1 MIFMKLRLDQALVDL
16 GLAPSRERAQALI
29 RAGLVVVGEHRVD
42 KPGHKVESDAT
53 IRIKGELSPYV
64 SRGGLKLQS
73 ALDQFNLTDFSN
85 KTALDVGASTGG
97 FSDCLLQRG
106 VSHVWAVDTGRGQL
120 HEKLR
125 QDERVTLREQA
136 NARELTIDWVG
147 GGPVDV
153 VVIDV
158 SFISLRL
165 VFPPL
170 ASILAANGWLLA
182 LVKPQFEA
190 GRDQVGKGGVVRDP
204 AVHRRVLADFAEFAR
219 ATGWRILG
227 ICRAEPPGPAGN
239 REFFFW
245 LDRGSDRPPLSAEA
259 IEMAIESSLSY
270 HVN

>member
-1 MIFMKLRLDQALVDL
+1 MKLRLDQALVEN
-16 GLAPSRERAQALI
+16 GLAPTRERAQALI

-42 KPGHKVESDAT
+42 KPGHKVESDAP
-53 IRIKGELSPYV
+53 IRIKGEVCPYV

-73 ALDQFNLTDFSN
+73 ALDRFGLTDIQGA
-85 KTALDVGASTGG
+85 TALDVGASTGG
-97 FSDCLLQRG
+97 FTDCLLQHGAAR
-106 VSHVWAVDTGRGQL
+106 VWAVDTGRGQL

-125 QDERVTLREQA
+125 QDARVTLREQA

-147 GGPVDV
+147 GRTVDV

-165 VFPPL
+165 VIPPL
-170 ASILAANGWLLA
+170 APVIATGGWALA

-190 GRDQVGKGGVVRDP
+190 GRDQVGKGGVVRNP
-204 AVHRRVLADFAEFAR
+204 AIHRRVLSEMAEFAQSS
-219 ATGWRILG
+219 GWRILG

-245 LDRGSDRPPLSAEA
+245 LDRGSDRPSLDPSA
-259 IEMAIESSLSY
+259 IEMAIETALSY
-270 HVN
+270 HDN

>member
-1 MIFMKLRLDQALVDL
+1 MKIRLDQALVEI

-29 RAGLVVVGEHRVD
+29 RAGVVVVGDHRID
-42 KPGHKVESDAT
+42 KPGHKVDPAAE
-53 IRIKGELSPYV
+53 IRLKGEVCPYV

-73 ALDQFNLTDFSN
+73 ALDAFGIKELGGAV
-85 KTALDVGASTGG
+85 ALDIGASTGG

-106 VSHVWAVDTGRGQL
+106 ASRVWAVDTGRGQL

-125 QDERVTLREQA
+125 QDGRVTLHEQA
-136 NARELTIDWVG
+136 NARQLTTEWTG
-147 GGPVDV
+147 GKPVDV

-165 VFPPL
+165 IFPPL
-170 ASILAANGWLLA
+170 VSVVAPGGWVLA

-204 AVHRRVLADFAEFAR
+204 AIHRRVLTEFADFVQSE
-219 ATGWRILG
+219 GWRILG
-227 ICRAEPPGPAGN
+227 ISRAEPPGPAGN

-245 LDRGSDRPPLSAEA
+245 LDRGSGRAALAREA
-259 IEMAIESSLSY
+259 IQLAIDAALSY
-270 HVN
+270 HVKL

>member
-1 MIFMKLRLDQALVDL
+1 MKLRLDQALVDL

-29 RAGLVVVGEHRVD
+29 RAGLVVVCDHRID
-42 KPGHKVESDAT
+42 KPGHKVESAAP
-53 IRIKGELSPYV
+53 IRVKGEVCPYV

-73 ALDQFNLTDFSN
+73 ALDRFGIKDVNGV
-85 KTALDVGASTGG
+85 TALDVGASTGG
-97 FSDCLLQRG
+97 FTDCLLQHG
-106 VSHVWAVDTGRGQL
+106 AAKVWAVDTGRGQL

-147 GGPVDV
+147 GRPVDL

-165 VFPPL
+165 VIPPL
-170 ASILAANGWLLA
+170 ASILNPNGWVLA

-219 ATGWRILG
+219 STNWRILG

-245 LDRGSDRPPLSAEA
+245 LDRGSNLPPLAVEA
-259 IEMAIESSLSY
+259 IAMAIESSLSY
-270 HVN
+270 HVY